1 MFGKFKKAPAP
12 PSPLKDDRR
21 QWVETSFH
29 LLVDT
34 FGKEAMLQRRV
45 LRPHHSD
52 FPIRYNGEP
61 QAAQHTLEIVARQME
76 IDPAEIDLSF
86 YQDTTRI
93 ISAGTPFGGSLSAG
107 IEEGEKSSD
116 EIYFGKSE
124 DGKYHLSFDKE
135 KQQRPEGLVAIL
147 AHELARIKL
156 LDTTAGNDRHLADL
170 TTVIFGLGIFNA
182 NAAFFTFSNGRSLS
196 WSQSGYLTQMEW
208 GYSLAL
214 FAGLRNEKTPA
225 WIEYLGKNVKA
236 DFGKSEQ
243 YIAWQNQTQNPD

>member
-1 MFGKFKKAPAP
+1 MFGKFKKAAP
-12 PSPLKDDRR
+12 PSPLKADRL
-21 QWVETSFH
+21 QWVETSFNW
-29 LLVDT
+29 LVET
-34 FGKEAMLQRRV
+34 FGKEAILQRRI

-52 FPIRYNGEP
+52 FPIRYNGQP
-61 QAAQHTLEIVARQME
+61 QAAQHTLDIVARQMD
-76 IDPAEIDLSF
+76 IDPAEIDLTS
-86 YQDTTRI
+86 YQDTTRM

-107 IEEGEKSSD
+107 VEEGEKPSS
-116 EIYFGKSE
+116 EIYFGKGE
-124 DGKYHLSFDKE
+124 DGKYHLSFEKE

-156 LDTTAGNDRHLADL
+156 LDHMAENDRHLADL

-182 NAAFFTFSNGRSLS
+182 NAAFFTFVNGRSLS

-214 FAGLRNEKTPA
+214 FARLRNERTPA

-243 YIAWQNQTQNPD
+243 YLAWQNQTPNPH